1 MHGANLLGRGNIDQ
15 GFLVSNMEKATPVLT
30 SSDLKDVLIDNS
42 PLSAVVLSE
51 VSTSA
56 NLTTADKLAVLAAN
70 GSGGGSGGS
79 KGGSKGG
86 KGKRKSWLRG
96 KLR

>member
-1 MHGANLLGRGNIDQ
+1 
-15 GFLVSNMEKATPVLT
+15 
-30 SSDLKDVLIDNS
+30 
-42 PLSAVVLSE
+42 VLSK

-56 NLTTADKLAVLAAN
+56 NLTAADKLAVLAAN

-86 KGKRKSWLRG
+86 KGKRKAGCVGS
-96 KLR
+96 

>member
-1 MHGANLLGRGNIDQ
+1 MHGATLLGQGNIDQ

-30 SSDLKDVLIDNS
+30 SLDLKDVLIDNS
-42 PLSAVVLSE
+42 PLSAVVLSK

-56 NLTTADKLAVLAAN
+56 NLTAADKLAVLAAN

-86 KGKRKSWLRG
+86 KGKRKAGCVRS
-96 KLR
+96 

>member
-1 MHGANLLGRGNIDQ
+1 VSRTDLEAVLDRVPPMDYGDLKDVLLGQGNIEQ

-42 PLSAVVLSE
+42 PLIAVALSK

-70 GSGGGSGGS
+70 GSGGGSGGT
-79 KGGSKGG
+79 
-86 KGKRKSWLRG
+86 
-96 KLR
+96 

>member
-1 MHGANLLGRGNIDQ
+1 MHGATLLGQGNIDQ

-30 SSDLKDVLIDNS
+30 SLDLKDVLIDNS
-42 PLSAVVLSE
+42 PLSAVVLSK

-56 NLTTADKLAVLAAN
+56 NLTTVGELAVLAAN

-86 KGKRKSWLRG
+86 KGKRKAGCVRS
-96 KLR
+96 